1 MSGETKQIS
10 KSAIKNFAIEA
21 RKILMK
27 SAETEAGLYGISAD
41 EIRKPIQVG
50 ADFEVYETL
59 AGTEKR
65 IFRTDMRRRKNL
77 VAAIQEKGFQEVIE
91 ETAYTWFNRLIAI
104 RFMEVNDYLPTRTRV
119 LSSETGNNTPDLIN
133 EFLDVD
139 LGMTE
144 EEMQAVQTAKNEN
157 RYDDA
162 FRLLFVK
169 ECNALHDVLPGLFKK
184 TDDYMELLLN
194 LPYTSDGVVRML
206 IDTIP
211 EENFDVEKEGQIE
224 IIGWLY
230 QYYNTEPKAKAF
242 SKKKEKITKEEIP
255 AVTQLFTPDWI
266 VRYMVEN
273 SLGRLWI
280 EGHPDEDLKSNWKY
294 YLDEAQQEPAVEQQ
308 LAEIRKEYQKLTPED
323 IKVIDPCMGSGHILV
338 YLFEVLMQIYKQ
350 DGYTERDAAEL
361 ILEKNLYGLDIDDRA
376 YQLSYFAVMMKAR
389 QYNRNIF
396 RKHPKCHIYAVQESN
411 AVNRAHLNYF
421 GKDLS
426 EAEKSNA
433 RKQME
438 GLLSTFVDG
447 KEYGS
452 ILKVE
457 DYDWDLL
464 RRFIASDATD
474 GQINFETMGIDKTKE
489 QLEELID
496 IGKVMAQKYWITCTN
511 PPYMGSSNMSPKLY
525 DYIMAYYASYK
536 SDLFAAFILKVNEL
550 TEKNGL
556 YSLITQQAWM
566 FKSSYRTL
574 RPEIYKNIIV
584 NMLHLGSRA
593 FDEIS
598 GEVVQTVTFTQI
610 KAICEN
616 YKGSYLSLEK
626 GKSELEKQTLFLNGK
641 KGKAYISK
649 TKNFLELPGEPTA
662 YWATEKQA
670 ECFRK
675 YAPLSN
681 CGITACAGLNTSDNN
696 RFLRMW
702 HEVYISKIGFN
713 CSSQKELVES
723 GRKYALFNKG
733 GGFRKWYGNQIFVIK
748 FDDVNYNALSQI
760 GNHLPS
766 RQYYFMPCLTW
777 NRISSANDFSVRECG
792 NGYAFDDVSPS
803 AFMDPQLMKYAI
815 GVMNSK
821 TFKTLLCV
829 LNRGMKTETGNV
841 QNVPFIFD
849 KGASESVTQISECN
863 VLYAKADWD
872 SYETSWDF
880 KVHPLVQ
887 NCHGTDNEVGLEQ
900 AYIEDAYNEWEFD
913 CNERFNQL
921 KANEEELNRIFIDI
935 YGLQDELTPEVEDK
949 DITVHRIFDTKDD
962 VPESLKGSSYVRT
975 MRDEIVSLISYA
987 IGCMFGRY
995 SLDKEGLAYA
1005 GGEWDES
1012 LYQTFQPDADAI
1024 IPITDEEY
1032 GFDDDI
1038 VTRFIDFVRTVYGE
1052 ETLEENLEFIAKA
1065 LGNKGSSYREVLR
1078 NYFVNDFYKDHC
1090 ATYSVTGSG
1099 KRPIYWLFDSGKQ
1112 NGFKALIYMH
1122 RYTSDTVGLIR
1133 SVYLQ
1138 KVQTAIETAKQNA
1151 EYIISTSS
1159 SATEKAAASRKR
1171 DKYVKQLN
1179 ELRPYYQ
1186 ALTHVALQ
1194 RIDMDLDNGVK
1205 ANYQLF
1211 QNVEISTEGK
1221 KQKIDLLAKI

>member
-426 EAEKSNA
+426 EAEKNTA
-433 RKQME
+433 RKQLD
-438 GLLSTFVDG
+438 GLLHTFTDG

-457 DYDWDLL
+457 NYDWDLL
-464 RRFIASDATD
+464 RRFIASDTTD
-474 GQINFETMGIDKTKE
+474 GQINFETMGIDKTRE
-489 QLEELID
+489 ELEELID
-496 IGKVMAQKYWITCTN
+496 IGKVMAQKYEVVTTN
-511 PPYMGSSNMSPKLY
+511 PPYASVSGLSEKLNAFVKKNY
-525 DYIMAYYASYK
+525 PDSKTDLYAV
-536 SDLFAAFILKVNEL
+536 FIERCRKMLGR
-550 TEKNGL
+550 NG
-556 YSLITQQAWM
+556 YQAMITQQAWM
-566 FKSSYRTL
+566 FTATYEKL
-574 RPEIYKNIIV
+574 RQKIKEVIVISCTQLGKNAFEEIK
-584 NMLHLGSRA
+584 
-593 FDEIS
+593 
-598 GEVVQTVTFTQI
+598 GEVVQTTTFVFSNISCDGYLGCYMDLTSGESEAEKESIFLKKKHVYFADYADFKNVPSDSMAYWLTHRALRCFENKKISNYAVTREGMTT
-610 KAICEN
+610 ADNE
-616 YKGSYLSLEK
+616 
-626 GKSELEKQTLFLNGK
+626 LFLRSWSEVIWNKISTSCTCLQDSIISGK
-641 KGKAYISK
+641 KWFPY
-649 TKNFLELPGEPTA
+649 
-662 YWATEKQA
+662 
-670 ECFRK
+670 
-675 YAPLSN
+675 
-681 CGITACAGLNTSDNN
+681 
-696 RFLRMW
+696 
-702 HEVYISKIGFN
+702 
-713 CSSQKELVES
+713 
-723 GRKYALFNKG
+723 NKG
-733 GGFRKWYGNQIFVIK
+733 GLNRKWFGNRELVVNWENDGFEIK
-748 FDDVNYNALSQI
+748 SLRDEKTKRIRSHNYNAEYS
-760 GNHLPS
+760 
-766 RQYYFMPCLTW
+766 F
-777 NRISSANDFSVRECG
+777 RECG
-792 NGYAFDDVSPS
+792 TWTAICSGQIMVRYSPCGSLFDS
-803 AFMDPQLMKYAI
+803 
-815 GVMNSK
+815 
-821 TFKTLLCV
+821 
-829 LNRGMKTETGNV
+829 
-841 QNVPFIFD
+841 
-849 KGASESVTQISECN
+849 KGASVFATSIDEIEFIIALLNSKVSSVFLKVLSPSYEYKVGHVANVPCILQAENRVKELSHECISLSRC
-863 VLYAKADWD
+863 DWD
-872 SYETSWDF
+872 AFETSWDF
-880 KVHPLVQ
+880 KVHPIVQ
-887 NCHGTDNEVGLEQ
+887 NCHGLDNKAGIEPT
-900 AYIEDAYNEWEFD
+900 YITDAYNEWEFD
-913 CNERFNQL
+913 CAERFSQL
-921 KANEEELNRIFIDI
+921 KSNEEELNRIFIDI
-935 YGLQDELTPEVEDK
+935 YGLQDELTPEVKDEDVTVRK
-949 DITVHRIFDTKDD
+949 ADLQRDIKSF
-962 VPESLKGSSYVRT
+962 
-975 MRDEIVSLISYA
+975 ISYA
-987 IGCMFGRY
+987 VGCMFGRY

-1005 GGEWDES
+1005 GGEWDAS
-1012 LYQTFQPDADAI
+1012 LYQIFLPDADAI

-1122 RYTSDTVGLIR
+1122 RYTPDTVGLIR
-1133 SVYLQ
+1133 SIYLQ